1 LPIERDIA
9 RLQCPMHAGN
19 EDHTQSL
26 DGQHEYVEE
35 SIIRGQTKMDKLRP
49 WCGQLLDRG
58 RPKNRT
64 GHGWIEEDVDNVE
77 LTDSTHSTK

>member
-1 LPIERDIA
+1 
-9 RLQCPMHAGN
+9 
-19 EDHTQSL
+19 
-26 DGQHEYVEE
+26 
-35 SIIRGQTKMDKLRP
+35 MDKLRP